1 MTARIKPYF
10 ECDGGPLYGYTFT
23 CPGCKDRHYI
33 PTSPRSQCRWTF
45 NGSVERPTFSPSI
58 LVNEVLWPD
67 GSIGFIRCHFF
78 VRDGRIEFCSDSKH
92 EMAGQTVELAEIEP
106 SGVPEQLDQAG
117 S

>member
-10 ECDGGPLYGYTFT
+10 ECEGGPLYGYTFT

-33 PTSPRSQCRWTF
+33 PTSPKSQCHWTF

-58 LVNEVLWPD
+58 LVNETLWPD

-78 VRDGRIEFCSDSKH
+78 VRDGQIDFCSDSKH
-92 EMAGQTVELAEIEP
+92 EMAGKTVELPEIEP
-106 SGVPEQLDQAG
+106 SGNPGQLEEA
-117 S
+117 